1 MLKEKNVKATFFVT
15 GDFVNRFSSLLVRI
29 YQDGHLICN
38 HSYHHKAINSMSESE
53 IKADLERLEMA
64 YFDKIGVKMPMI
76 FRPPEG
82 QFDEKSLKTLAKL
95 GYKTIFWSVAHVDWK
110 SSNDN
115 GFDNVKRNLH
125 DGAVILLHTV
135 NEDNYQNLGKII
147 DYIKEQGYE
156 LSTVDKIEKKVS

>member
-1 MLKEKNVKATFFVT
+1 M
-15 GDFVNRFSSLLVRI
+15 
-29 YQDGHLICN
+29 
-38 HSYHHKAINSMSESE
+38 
-53 IKADLERLEMA
+53 
-64 YFDKIGVKMPMI
+64 
-76 FRPPEG
+76 
-82 QFDEKSLKTLAKL
+82 KTLAKL
-95 GYKTIFWSVAHVDWK
+95 GYKTIFWSIAHVDWK